1 MKDTEPVQEGG
12 IWTRIGLWTRAAGL
26 SGMLITGLGFSVNA
40 FLNWEIKTLVWLG
53 WFFSSV
59 AISLLGLGILL
70 AKVITDRLENEA
82 DDHYSRNV
90 ER

>member
-1 MKDTEPVQEGG
+1 MKDIETVQEGG
-12 IWTRIGLWTRAAGL
+12 IWTRIGLWARAVGL
-26 SGMLITGLGFSVNA
+26 TGMLVTGLGFSAHA

-53 WFFSSV
+53 WFFLSM
-59 AISLLGLGILL
+59 ALSLLGLGILL
-70 AKVITDRLENEA
+70 AKVIVDRLQNEA